1 MPFSIEAQKRPEG
14 SKPNALRRDGKTPAT
29 LYGHN
34 GTESIQLV
42 LDAKLAGFLV
52 RDAAVNKSKID
63 VTIPELSW
71 NGQVVMR
78 EVQKH
83 PWKGFVYHIAFFQQK
98 AE

>member
-14 SKPNALRRDGKTPAT
+14 SKPNALRRDGKIPAT

-34 GTESIQLV
+34 GAESIQLV
-42 LDAKLAGFLV
+42 VDSKLAGFLV
-52 RDAAVNKSKID
+52 RDAAVNTSKID

-83 PWKGFVYHIAFFQQK
+83 PWKGFIYHIAFFQQK
-98 AE
+98 GQ